1 MIRAKKKKTVEREG
15 GRNPP
20 PPPLRV
26 FFLPEFSSSSL
37 TPTTL
42 YACYAESRTRVRCHQ
57 ACCLSVSPRVA
68 ESILWGTITS
78 SFFASFTMLKKDQN
92 N

>member
-1 MIRAKKKKTVEREG
+1 MIRAKKKTVEREG

-26 FFLPEFSSSSL
+26 FFYLNSLPPPL
-37 TPTTL
+37 PPPLYTPAT
-42 YACYAESRTRVRCHQ
+42 RTRVRCHQ

-78 SFFASFTMLKKDQN
+78 SFFVSFTMLKKDQN

>member
-1 MIRAKKKKTVEREG
+1 MIRAKKKRLN
-15 GRNPP
+15 GRGEETLLLHPSG
-20 PPPLRV
+20 

-78 SFFASFTMLKKDQN
+78 SFFVSFTMLKKDQN